1 MGTVKTPQITAIIPV
16 RLSADRLYDEPE
28 RINRIIETLPP
39 QYDVL
44 IVDYGTLPERA
55 AELEVISRTTGCKLV
70 RVETGDRPFS
80 VGHARD
86 IGAQHASAPLVIF
99 HDIDFLL
106 SRESYLRILKEA
118 KLKGM
123 PENAYTWF
131 AIPGAYLTEDFTSTY
146 IELHQSGDGE
156 FADMIVHDGIVRKD
170 NSIYTHNTYAISSIV
185 CNRFHLLALG
195 GHDKSFVGHGAEDFE
210 LMHRLTSY
218 YMRGPRTRKYYTNT
232 KNNDIK
238 DYEGFRAF
246 FALYGID
253 IFQRG
258 LVISHL
264 WHPRRVGNGYT
275 GRDNQVRVSQVM
287 RDYDCGRQHLP
298 PLEDLTSNEHTL
310 ALVTPGSA
318 PWKALRHAFPAMG
331 RFKCIPEK
339 SFQTAESL
347 VDFATTEGFTRI
359 LFLNPYGNQHRLEL
373 YRTAKQSGLRIVTYD
388 RGALNAS
395 WFFDQ
400 GGFLAES
407 TSYDPLVWNKP
418 ISAGEKEETG
428 KFLFDMRLSNETLE
442 RNGAPVGAD
451 SLRQK
456 LEIGDREV
464 LFVALQRPSDTATI
478 YFGGACDG
486 ADGFNK
492 WIAYLAE
499 NVDPRRYVVV
509 AKKHPLEATRPEIQN
524 VKFTDDDT
532 HINDLIEVAQKVIVI
547 NSGTGLLAIAYGKP
561 VICCG
566 QAFYAHE
573 GLARAAASKE
583 ELLRIAQSEIAVDNE
598 ARLRFLTYLISDF
611 YSFGP
616 SEYREVPQ
624 QDGSVRSMAQKVVYS
639 DIRGLRKEPIKLG
652 KIPPGVSLD
661 APLFFSFGG
670 RSGVKTS
677 STNAV
682 RTDGRTD
689 KRLNSLIARPFVSR
703 LGTKND
709 VDKFNADPAGF
720 FAGLSNPWYRI
731 IGRVLFPPGRRQHT
745 E

>member
-1 MGTVKTPQITAIIPV
+1 MPQITAIIPV

-28 RINRIIETLPP
+28 RISRIIATLPP
-39 QYDVL
+39 EYDIL
-44 IVDYGTLPERA
+44 IVDYGTLPDRA
-55 AELEVISRTTGCKLV
+55 VELEIISRTTGCKLV

-86 IGAQHASAPLVIF
+86 IGAQNASTPLVIF

-123 PENAYTWF
+123 PQNAYAWF
-131 AIPGAYLTEDFTSTY
+131 ALPGAYLTEQFTSTY
-146 IELHQSGDGE
+146 IELHQKGDGE
-156 FADMIVHDGIVRKD
+156 FADMLVHDGIFRKD
-170 NSIYTHNTYAISSIV
+170 NSIYTLNTYAISALV
-185 CNRFHLLALG
+185 CNRFHLLAVG
-195 GHDKSFVGHGAEDFE
+195 GHDKSFAGHGAEDFE

-218 YMRGPRTRKYYTNT
+218 YMRGPRTRNYYTNT
-232 KNNDIK
+232 KKNDIK

-275 GRDNQVRVSQVM
+275 GRDNQARVSEVIKE
-287 RDYDCGRQHLP
+287 YDRGRQHLT
-298 PLEDLTSNEHTL
+298 PLEDLTSNELTL
-310 ALVTPGSA
+310 ALVTPGSSS
-318 PWKALRHAFPAMG
+318 WKALRHAFPAMG
-331 RFKCIPEK
+331 RFKCIPEN
-339 SFQTAESL
+339 SFQTAISL
-347 VDFATTEGFTRI
+347 VSFVETEGFTRV
-359 LFLNPYGNQHRLEL
+359 LFLNPYGNEHRLEL

-407 TSYDPLVWNKP
+407 TSYDPAVWNKP
-418 ISAGEKEETG
+418 ISAEKKEETD
-428 KFLFDMRLSNETLE
+428 KFLFDMRWSNETLE
-442 RNGAPVGAD
+442 RNGPPVGSD
-451 SLRQK
+451 HLRQK

-486 ADGFNK
+486 ADGFNE

-509 AKKHPLEATRPEIQN
+509 AKKHPLESTRPEIPN

-532 HINDLIEVAQKVIVI
+532 HINDLIELAQKVIVI

-561 VICCG
+561 TICCG

-573 GLARAAASKE
+573 GLARAATSKE
-583 ELLRIAQSEIAVDNE
+583 ELLGMAQGEAAVDNE
-598 ARLRFLTYLISDF
+598 TRLRFLTYLISDF
-611 YSFGP
+611 YSFGQ
-616 SEYREVPQ
+616 SEYREIAQ
-624 QDGSVRSMAQKVVYS
+624 EGGSVRSMAQKVVYS
-639 DIRGLRKEPIKLG
+639 DIRGLSEEPIRLG
-652 KIPPGVSLD
+652 RTPPGVSLD

-670 RSGVKTS
+670 RDGIKNSISKTVKMDARTS
-677 STNAV
+677 NRMNTW
-682 RTDGRTD
+682 
-689 KRLNSLIARPFVSR
+689 IARPFVSR
-703 LGTKND
+703 LGTKKD
-709 VDKFNADPAGF
+709 VEKFNADPAVF
-720 FAGLSNPWYRI
+720 FAGLSNPWYRA
-731 IGRVLFPPGRRQHT
+731 IGRVLFPRR
-745 E
+745 